1 MKKSMIVIAALALV
15 LSMSTGAY
23 AAKGLLTGKDIK
35 NGSLT
40 GADMRRQSLGA
51 ALFSDSAKSSL
62 GGPEGQT
69 GARGESRRRRIDR

>member
-1 MKKSMIVIAALALV
+1 MKKSMTVIAALALV
-15 LSMSTGAY
+15 LSVSTGAY

-40 GADMRRQSLGA
+40 GADIKRRSLGP

-62 GGPEGQT
+62 SGPEGLT
-69 GARGESRRRRIDR
+69 GARGAVGQPD